1 MSGRPPRSTLFPYT
15 TLFRSTTA
23 GGAIMVVDPL
33 AMRGVEIAQP
43 SAETY
48 QRCAAAG
55 IAATPARIVDLT
67 IAGTRYDAYKAA
79 LDILT
84 IAPEF
89 EMVLAV
95 VGSSARFHPEQAV
108 KPIIDSANAAK
119 PIAAFLVPDAPDAL
133 ARLAHAGVPAF
144 RTPEAC
150 ADAIAAALARRAPK
164 PAVATAAATGK
175 GRVLDELD
183 AYALLDRLGIPRS
196 PAVALDATI
205 AQPPALPFPYPVEQR

>member
-1 MSGRPPRSTLFPYT
+1 MPLVRRTPIRANARAPRVAVLT
-15 TLFRSTTA
+15 TTA

-48 QRCAAAG
+48 RRFAAAG
-55 IAATPARIVDLT
+55 IDVTPARIVDLT
-67 IAGTRYDAYKAA
+67 IAGARYDAYKGA

-84 IAPEF
+84 TAPEF
-89 EMVLAV
+89 DIVLAV

-133 ARLAHAGVPAF
+133 ARLSETGGPVVH
-144 RTPEAC
+144 TPEAC
-150 ADAIAAALARRAPK
+150 ADAIAAPLARREP
-164 PAVATAAATGK
+164 T
-175 GRVLDELD
+175 
-183 AYALLDRLGIPRS
+183 
-196 PAVALDATI
+196 
-205 AQPPALPFPYPVEQR
+205 